1 MKSQL
6 PSGWE
11 LRSLAEA
18 CLLLTDGSHFSPSTI
33 AVGYPYITV
42 RDINDSKIDFVNCK
56 FVSKES
62 FDELS
67 KNGCQPLKGD
77 VLFSKDGTVGKV
89 ALVEDERDFVV
100 LSSLAIMRPK
110 KELLHSEF
118 LKWVLQSPAVLE
130 SALGMKSGTA
140 LRRVVLRSLKTLQ
153 LPIPPRTEQDEIV
166 RILEEQFS
174 RLDAAAASIAAARR
188 KTDQFR
194 RSLLNFAFD
203 EGLSSRSYSGS
214 GVEGVGRW
222 STESLRQIAS
232 GGLFVDG
239 DWVESKDQDPNGQ
252 IRLTQ
257 LADVGVGV
265 FKDKSDRWLR
275 KDQAAR
281 LGVTFLEENDLL
293 IARMPDPLGRCC
305 VVPKLPSDAVTVVD
319 VAILRIVRT
328 DVDSRF
334 VMWAL
339 NSPKMRAAMT
349 KVASGT
355 TRLRISRKN
364 LESIEIPIPVLD
376 EQMKVVEALED
387 QFSRLEKSLAS
398 VDEIER
404 RMSALRRSL
413 LHAAFT
419 GELTKMWR
427 EKNNG

>member
-1 MKSQL
+1 MSSEVGVEMCPPGWSLTALTGYVTHKS
-6 PSGWE
+6 G
-11 LRSLAEA
+11 
-18 CLLLTDGSHFSPSTI
+18 
-33 AVGYPYITV
+33 
-42 RDINDSKIDFVNCK
+42 DSKIIKGKQSSAPASGLVQGYSASGPDVWVEEAKYHGPGIVVSAVGARCGKTFLADGQWTAIANTHAIIPKHGLDPK
-56 FVSKES
+56 FFWYVTNRE
-62 FDELS
+62 EW
-67 KNGCQPLKGD
+67 
-77 VLFSKDGTVGKV
+77 
-89 ALVEDERDFVV
+89 
-100 LSSLAIMRPK
+100 
-110 KELLHSEF
+110 
-118 LKWVLQSPAVLE
+118 WV
-130 SALGMKSGTA
+130 KSGTA
-140 LRRVVLRSLKTLQ
+140 QPFVKVKDTLER
-153 LPIPPRTEQDEIV
+153 PFAMPPFEEQREIV

-174 RLDAAAASIAAARR
+174 RLDAAAASIAAVRR
-188 KTDQFR
+188 KADQFR

-203 EGLSSRSYSGS
+203 EGPSSRSKGGS
-214 GVEGVGRW
+214 GVEGVGSW

-275 KDQAAR
+275 RDQAAK

-305 VVPKLPSDAVTVVD
+305 AVPKLPSDAVTVVD
-319 VAILRIVRT
+319 VAILRIART
-328 DVDSRF
+328 DIDSRF

-364 LESIEIPIPVLD
+364 LESIEIPIPVLE

-404 RMSALRRSL
+404 RISALRRSL

-419 GELTKMWR
+419 GELTKIWR